1 MNPTFATMTRVALLS
16 FLLLA
21 TTTAQA
27 QRDSAFTFSAYAEVY
42 YSFDLSQPSTNLRP
56 RFLYNHKRHNE
67 VDLNLGFLKA
77 AYAKD
82 GVRGSLALMAGSY
95 ARYNLANEDP
105 ALRSIFEANAGVR
118 IHPRRN
124 LWVDAGILPSH
135 IGFESAIGK
144 DCWTLTRSML
154 ADNTPY
160 YEAGV
165 RLSHTSADS
174 TLYAALLVLNG
185 WQRISRPPGETS
197 PAFGTQLT
205 YKPNT
210 RTTLNWST
218 FIGRSGADSLQ
229 VVRLFNNLYAQLLLS
244 DRIGLVLGCDL
255 GVEDDAINTRTSIWA
270 TPVLIARYRSGERSF
285 IALRIEHFHDPE
297 ERVVTSASNKG
308 FRTAGFSMNYDRAI
322 NDRVLW
328 RIEARSFNSLDPE
341 FLTSNEKPARENYS
355 ITTSLAFA
363 FN

>member
-1 MNPTFATMTRVALLS
+1 MIRVALLS

-21 TTTAQA
+21 TATAQA

-42 YSFDLSQPSTNLRP
+42 YSFDFAQPPTNLRP

-82 GVRGSLALMAGSY
+82 GVRGNFALMAGSY
-95 ARYNLANEDP
+95 SRYNLANEDP

-124 LWVDAGILPSH
+124 LWIDAGILPSH

-205 YKPNT
+205 YKPNK
-210 RTTLNWST
+210 RAALNWST
-218 FIGRSGADSLQ
+218 FVGRIGPDVAEVLR
-229 VVRLFNNLYAQLLLS
+229 VFNNLYLQQPLS
-244 DRIGLVLGCDL
+244 ERTDLIIGCDIGLDIDGLQDRIDNW
-255 GVEDDAINTRTSIWA
+255 IS
-270 TPVLIARYRSGERSF
+270 PVLIARYRSGERSF
-285 IALRIEHFHDPE
+285 IALRIEYFQDID
-297 ERVVTSASNKG
+297 ERIIASNNWVG

-322 NDRVLW
+322 SDRVLW
-328 RIEARSFNSLDPE
+328 RIEARSFNSLDLE
-341 FLTSNEKPARENYS
+341 FFTSYDKPARENYS
-355 ITTSLAFA
+355 VTTSLAFA
-363 FN
+363 LN